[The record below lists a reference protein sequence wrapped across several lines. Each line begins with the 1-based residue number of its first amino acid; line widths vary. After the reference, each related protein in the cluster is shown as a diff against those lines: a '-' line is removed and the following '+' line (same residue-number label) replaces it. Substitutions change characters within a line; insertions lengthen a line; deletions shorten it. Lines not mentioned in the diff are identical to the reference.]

1 MAQQLA
7 DLRDIEF
14 VIWEQLETE
23 EMIKHEKYEEFN
35 KKTCDLIIKEARNLA
50 IKEILPTMAIGDE
63 KGVVLKDGV
72 VTVPEEFRRPFELL
86 KEGEWPGLRV
96 PPEMGGQGAPQVVGV
111 ACNEYFM
118 SANWPI
124 NCYAHMGNGTAWMI
138 QTFGTQE
145 QKDLYVKKITAAE
158 WGGTMLLTE
167 SDAGSDVG
175 ALTTTAVQNDD
186 GSYSI
191 TGNKIFITNGEHDLC
206 ENIIHPVLA
215 RIEGDPAGTK
225 GISIF
230 IVPKYFVNEDGTLG
244 DRNDIWCTGTEEKH
258 GIHGSA
264 TCSMTM
270 GAKGTCKGWLLGKE
284 REGMKIM
291 FMMMNEARLGTGLQ
305 GLAYASGAYLLALN
319 YARDR
324 IQGRDLAEY
333 ANREAKGVA
342 IIKHPDVRR
351 NLLKMKAYVSGM
363 RSFFY
368 WSTQIGEKNEYL
380 ADKHDPLEGAYFDLM
395 TPIIKEY
402 LSKIGHDVCVEGMQV
417 LGGAGYTKDY
427 LAEQYARDCK
437 ICTIYE
443 GTSGIQ
449 AQDLVG
455 RKLGAM
461 KGQAFMKL
469 IGDIMATVAKAKEMD
484 GLADIAAQVEMV
496 ANELAKAAG
505 ALGKKLGAGELKAAF
520 AHSLPFLHA
529 MGDTIVAWMLLW
541 RSVTATEKLAGKC
554 KKKDEV
560 FYNGEI
566 KTAQFFIQTE
576 VPVTVGK
583 LAGIIAGSTAAI
595 DIDEAGFGG
604 L

>member
-14 VIWEQLETE
+14 VLWEQLENE
-23 EMIKHEKYEEFN
+23 ETVKHEKYEEFN

-63 KGVVLKDGV
+63 EGVKLKDGV
-72 VTVPEEFRRPFELL
+72 VTVPEEFHRPFDLL

-96 PPEMGGQGAPQVVGV
+96 PPEMGGQGAPQCVGV
-111 ACNEYFM
+111 ACGEYFM
-118 SANWPI
+118 AANWAV
-124 NCYAHMGNGTAWMI
+124 NCYAHMGNGTAWMV
-138 QTFGTQE
+138 QTFGTDE
-145 QKDLYVKKITAAE
+145 QKEKYVKKITAAD

-175 ALTTTAVQNDD
+175 ALTTTAIKNDD

-191 TGNKIFITNGEHDLC
+191 TGNKIFITNGEHNLC

-230 IVPKYFVNEDGTLG
+230 LVPKYFVNDDGSLG

-264 TCSMTM
+264 TCTMTM
-270 GAKGTCKGWLLGKE
+270 GAKGDCKGWLLGKE
-284 REGMKIM
+284 KDGMKIM
-291 FMMMNEARLGTGLQ
+291 FMMMNEARLNTGHQ
-305 GLAYASGAYLLALN
+305 GLAYGSAAYLLALN
-319 YARDR
+319 YAKER
-324 IQGRDLAEY
+324 IQGRDLKDF

-342 IIKHPDVRR
+342 IINHPDVRR
-351 NLLKMKAYVSGM
+351 NLLKMKSYVSGM

-368 WSTQIGEKNEYL
+368 WSTMIGEKNEYL
-380 ADKHDPLEGAYFDLM
+380 SDKHDPAEGAYFDLM
-395 TPIIKEY
+395 TPIVKEY
-402 LSKIGHDVCVEGMQV
+402 LSKIGHDICIESMQV

-437 ICTIYE
+437 IATIYE

-455 RKLGAM
+455 RKMSAM
-461 KGQAFMKL
+461 KGQVFARF
-469 IGDIMATVAKAKEMD
+469 IGDIMATVGKAKEIE
-484 GLADIAAQVEMV
+484 GLAQLAEAVEAE

-505 ALGKKLGAGELKAAF
+505 ALGKKMGAGDIKGAF
-520 AHSLPFLHA
+520 AHSLPFLHS

-541 RSVTATEKLAGKC
+541 RATTATEKLAGKC
-554 KKKDEV
+554 KKKDIA

-566 KTAQFFIQTE
+566 KTAEFFIQTE
-576 VPVTVGK
+576 VPVTMGK
-583 LAGIIAGSTAAI
+583 IASIIAGSNAAI
-595 DIDEAGFGG
+595 DIEDSGFGG

>member
-1 MAQQLA
+1 MAQQLV
-7 DLRDIEF
+7 DLRDVEF

-23 EMIKHEKYEEFN
+23 EMLKHEKYEEFN
-35 KKTCDLIIKEARNLA
+35 KKTCDLIMKEARNLA
-50 IKEILPTMAIGDE
+50 IKEILPTMSIGDE

-72 VTVPEEFRRPFELL
+72 VTTPEEFKRPFELL

-111 ACNEYFM
+111 CANEYFM
-118 SANWPI
+118 AGNWPI
-124 NCYAHMGNGTAWMI
+124 NCYTHMGNGAAWMI
-138 QTFGTQE
+138 QEFGTKE
-145 QKDLYVKKITAAE
+145 QKEMYVKRITSAE

-167 SDAGSDVG
+167 PDAGSDVG
-175 ALTTTAVQNDD
+175 ALTTTAVKNAD
-186 GSYSI
+186 GTYSI

-206 ENIIHPVLA
+206 SNIIHPVLA
-215 RIEGDPAGTK
+215 RIEGDEPGTK

-230 IVPKYFVNEDGTLG
+230 LVPKILVNADGTLG
-244 DRNDIWCTGTEEKH
+244 ERNDIWCTGVEHKH
-258 GIHGSA
+258 GIKGSA

-270 GAKGTCKGWLLGKE
+270 GAKGKCIGTLLGKE
-284 REGMKIM
+284 KEGMKIM

-319 YARDR
+319 YAKER
-324 IQGRDLAEY
+324 IQGRDLKDF
-333 ANREAKGVA
+333 AKRDAPGVA
-342 IIKHPDVRR
+342 IINHPDVRR
-351 NLLKMKAYVSGM
+351 NLLKMKAYVCGM

-380 ADKHDPLEGAYFDLM
+380 SDKRDPLQSAYFDLM

-402 LSKIGHDVCVEGMQV
+402 LSKVGHDVCVEGMQV

-427 LAEQYARDCK
+427 LAEQYTRDCK
-437 ICTIYE
+437 ICSIYE

-461 KGQAFMKL
+461 KGQAFMKF
-469 IGDIMATVAKAKEMD
+469 IGDIMATTAKAKKMK
-484 GLADIAAQVEMV
+484 GLEDIAAQVE
-496 ANELAKAAG
+496 ALAAELGKAAG

-529 MGDTIVAWMLLW
+529 MGDTLVAWMLLW
-541 RSVTATEKLAGKC
+541 RAVTATEKMTDKV

-560 FYNGEI
+560 FYDGQI

-576 VPVTVGK
+576 VPVTMGK
-583 LAGIIAGSTAAI
+583 IAAVIAGSTAAI
-595 DIDEAGFGG
+595 DIDDAGFGG